1 MVGRTNFQRSVPHFL
16 RFKACGFGFECVWHG
31 GIREVLRVIRHSFSK
46 LIKSLITQPG
56 NAFSLSLN
64 NRTPL
69 SKTSA
74 EEQIPGRVAESR
86 TRLVVGL
93 ARARSQ
99 LNLSQHLDLT
109 QLWSL
114 CPDLARR
121 VETLVPNLN
130 ALLRSTLPDNDKS
143 IECTQKMNLGDTV
156 CHPHWLP
163 LDLSPMLVRLLVW
176 QTCQLLAV
184 KSGAVAAN
192 ATGLFGQFIRGATSS
207 GRVADT
213 TTDSST
219 NTAPLNIH
227 QLKCVSA
234 SRIQADTIRRKAA
247 RLLAAKSSLASRADC
262 FRYHN
267 PPDSDTPG
275 LQWTED
281 QRLTAGTFGKE
292 LGQDVQQ
299 QLRVWA
305 ETNGIHA
312 DRNEEQIK
320 AQRDRRKRYR
330 KTKRK
335 AWLLRKLSRSTT
347 VAVVDRT
354 TGSVAAKFET
364 GFPEQINTK
373 QALNHTA
380 TVASASSSLSESDHE
395 FLSTRLKE
403 TEFMLVDDDSRCADD
418 HLAKRRKV
426 DLSRSGKP
434 EILSP
439 GICGTMSR

>member
-1 MVGRTNFQRSVPHFL
+1 
-16 RFKACGFGFECVWHG
+16 
-31 GIREVLRVIRHSFSK
+31 
-46 LIKSLITQPG
+46 
-56 NAFSLSLN
+56 
-64 NRTPL
+64 
-69 SKTSA
+69 
-74 EEQIPGRVAESR
+74 
-86 TRLVVGL
+86 
-93 ARARSQ
+93 
-99 LNLSQHLDLT
+99 
-109 QLWSL
+109 
-114 CPDLARR
+114 
-121 VETLVPNLN
+121 
-130 ALLRSTLPDNDKS
+130 
-143 IECTQKMNLGDTV
+143 MNLGDT
-156 CHPHWLP
+156 
-163 LDLSPMLVRLLVW
+163 LSPTLVAARLI
-176 QTCQLLAV
+176 TNAGSLARLANMPTSRV
-184 KSGAVAAN
+184 LSLGASKALFRKSGAVAAN
-192 ATGLFGQFIRGATSS
+192 ATGLFGQFTRGATSS
-207 GRVADT
+207 GTVADT

-292 LGQDVQQ
+292 LGQDVRQ

-312 DRNEEQIK
+312 DRSEEQIK

-347 VAVVDRT
+347 VAIVDRT

-364 GFPEQINTK
+364 GFPEQINAK

-380 TVASASSSLSESDHE
+380 TVASASSSSSESDHE

-403 TEFMLVDDDSRCADD
+403 TEFMLVDDDSRYADD

-426 DLSRSGKP
+426 DLSRSGKS

-439 GICGTMSR
+439 GICGTMSAKAPARRSPHIKTKQPIGVIG